1 MRPAIAFA
9 ALALVLTLAGC
20 GGTSGES
27 ESSVISSSVANRL
40 AAQSE
45 SIAAAWEAGDHCG
58 AAKQAD
64 DLKHA
69 ADEAIAAGEIPAAYQ
84 DDLKSAVVN
93 LQNTANCDS
102 EEGDENEGNDQSKGN
117 DTGKGHDKHDDGVTT
132 TTETLTDTTTG
143 AGG

>member
-9 ALALVLTLAGC
+9 ALALVLALAGC
-20 GGTSGES
+20 GGASGEP
-27 ESSVISSSVANRL
+27 ESSVIPSSVASRL

-69 ADEAIAAGEIPAAYQ
+69 ADEAIAAGEIPAAYL
-84 DDLKSAVVN
+84 DDLEAAVVN

-102 EEGDENEGNDQSKGN
+102 EERVENEGNDKGK
-117 DTGKGHDKHDDGVTT
+117 GKGHDKQDGVTVT
-132 TTETLTDTTTG
+132 TGTLTDTTTG
-143 AGG
+143 EGG

>member
-9 ALALVLTLAGC
+9 ALALVLALAGC

-27 ESSVISSSVANRL
+27 GSSVISSSVASRL

-84 DDLKSAVVN
+84 DDLEAAVVN

-102 EEGDENEGNDQSKGN
+102 EGGDENEGNDQGKGK
-117 DTGKGHDKHDDGVTT
+117 DKDKGHDTQDGVTV

-143 AGG
+143 EGN